1 VPDRSVLVRIRTLF
15 LAPVVGLALWA
26 AIPAFAQT
34 PVRILVG
41 FPAGGGLDAV
51 ARLLA
56 DSLEKQ
62 TGRPHLVENRAG
74 AGGSLPARAL
84 IGAAA
89 DGNTLMLAPDSVVLV
104 YPYTVTTP
112 GFNPSTDL
120 APVAR
125 VTSYDFAISVR
136 GGDGGIRSLDALR
149 DAVRHDPKAATIGNP
164 AAGGLLHFY
173 AVAFAKAT
181 GLDATHVPYRGVAPA
196 ITDAIGGAVAAVI
209 TPVGTVL
216 QHATSGRLRILATSG
231 AERGAKTP
239 NVPSIKELGY
249 PQLVSSG
256 WFGMFAPAKTPPDVV
271 RRINESL
278 KVALADPAIHAKLA
292 ALDMDAA
299 WNSPQDF
306 RAEIDTQ
313 GKTWAAVVKAS
324 GFKADQ

>member
-1 VPDRSVLVRIRTLF
+1 VLLRIRALL
-15 LAPVVGLALWA
+15 LAPVLGLALCA
-26 AIPAFAQT
+26 SSPAFAQTT

-41 FPAGGGLDAV
+41 FPAGGGLDVV
-51 ARLLA
+51 ARILA
-56 DSLEKQ
+56 ESLEKQ
-62 TGRPHLVENRAG
+62 TGRPHLVENRTG

-84 IGAAA
+84 ISAPA

-104 YPYTVTTP
+104 YPYTVTAP

-120 APVAR
+120 APIAR

-136 GGDGGIRSLDALR
+136 GGDGGPRSLDALR
-149 DAVRHDPKAATIGNP
+149 EALRTQPKSATIANP
-164 AAGGLLHFY
+164 AAGGMLHFY
-173 AVAFAKAT
+173 AMAFAKAA
-181 GLDATHVPYRGVAPA
+181 GIDATHVPYRGVAPA
-196 ITDAIGGAVAAVI
+196 ITDAIGGAVTAVV
-209 TPVGTVL
+209 TPVGPAL
-216 QHATSGRLRILATSG
+216 QHAASGRLRIIATSG

-239 NVPSIKELGY
+239 NAPSIKELGY

-278 KVALADPAIHAKLA
+278 KQALADPAIHAKLA
-292 ALDMDAA
+292 ALDMEAS
-299 WNSPQDF
+299 WNSAQDF
-306 RAEIDTQ
+306 RTEIETE